1 MAKVIIISQARI
13 ESKRFRRKILEEIN
27 GESLLA
33 IHLKRLKKSNLT
45 SSIIVATTF
54 EKGVEEIISIA
65 SEQGVKYFQGSTEN
79 VLDRF
84 YQSVKIDN
92 PDYIVRVTSDCP
104 LIDGELIDS
113 VIKSTIERK
122 VDYCSNALI
131 ESYPDGQD
139 IEVIKWRAF
148 EYCWQNSIL
157 NIELEHVTP
166 FIRKN
171 CDFNGGSLFSSSNFE
186 SSINYGHIRMTV
198 DEPSDFKAIEVLVNN
213 MGVDREWEAYTKYII
228 ENPLKFKNQKI
239 LRNEGYLN
247 SIKKNDI
254 NG

>member
-13 ESKRFRRKILEEIN
+13 GSKRFPGKILKEIN

-33 IHLKRLKKSNLT
+33 VHIKRLKKSKAASL
-45 SSIIVATTF
+45 IIVATTF

-65 SEQGVKYFQGSTEN
+65 NKQGVKYFQGSTEN

-84 YQSVKIDN
+84 YQAGKNYN

-113 VIKSTIERK
+113 VVKLTIERK
-122 VDYCSNALI
+122 LDYCSNALI

-139 IEVIKWRAF
+139 IEVIKWSAF
-148 EYCWQNSIL
+148 EYSWQNSKL

-166 FIRKN
+166 FIRQN
-171 CDFNGGSLFSSSNFE
+171 CDFNGGSLFLSSNFE
-186 SSINYGHIRMTV
+186 SLVNYGNIRMTV
-198 DEPSDFKAIEVLVNN
+198 DEPIDFKAIKVLVKK
-213 MGVDREWEAYTKYII
+213 MGIDSDWRTYAQYII
-228 ENPLKFKNQKI
+228 DNPLKFTNQQI
-239 LRNEGYLN
+239 IRNEGYFN
-247 SIKKNDI
+247 STKKMK
-254 NG
+254 